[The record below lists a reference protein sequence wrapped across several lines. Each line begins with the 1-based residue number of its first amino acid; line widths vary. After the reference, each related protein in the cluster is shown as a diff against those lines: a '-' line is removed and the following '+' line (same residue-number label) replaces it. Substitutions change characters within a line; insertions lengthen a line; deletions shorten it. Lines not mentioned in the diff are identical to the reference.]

1 MNEPSMYARTDHVR
15 DRFVAVRPVTAT
27 LPTPSRRTLDASLR
41 FPSAS
46 ETAAKPIMPGRR
58 QLLAGDRAAL
68 LIGTAVHD
76 HAGYPL
82 LPTAAAGLRQLRP
95 VLERADVG
103 MVDTCQLVADG
114 SRGEIMRAV
123 ETFLE
128 ERALAD
134 TVLVYLTGY
143 AQVSSGDGR
152 LYLVAADTD
161 PADLERT
168 AVPADFLRDQLQE
181 CRAAS
186 KVVLLDVCLPGP
198 EADRFAVQRRQ
209 VMLEPAGV
217 YVISASQ
224 VPQPAAAM
232 AESVTRLGTSRFTGE
247 IVEGLRTGRVKRGL
261 GPWVTADDL
270 AAYVVARLTKQD
282 VPAEQLP
289 ATSTLAVAGNHVI
302 ARSAVRALSLLD
314 GGEGGRGAGPDGG
327 KGGSSAGAVLTPDA
341 PAGDDSANDA
351 GTTDGEHADQVADP
365 GWREVI
371 AYYRAC
377 LAEAPSPEALPSRAT
392 ESVDW
397 FPMAAGAELL
407 LSGAEPTALAPAGV
421 DTFDWK
427 ERDVWYGYP
436 LVTLAGGGRRHSGDP
451 LAPSAIAPLLV
462 RRAEVTVDARGA
474 AALRPIGP
482 VLPHAGLLQ
491 ACLDDQEAASVLAAW
506 RQSWKA
512 GDRDQMLVAIRQLL
526 KRLDLPEL
534 DDLDPAT
541 LTGVELKTA
550 NRTGAHNTASVLY
563 VESDRAAQQ
572 AVGAELGELADRLD
586 DVPGTALEFLGKPV
600 GLRTTTRSATA
611 PVLPVEL
618 NESQEAVVA
627 AAMSRPLTVVTA
639 PPGTGSAGLIVD
651 VVATAVTAGQKV
663 LVASADDT
671 TLQRLADRCGALV
684 TGLLIKTGDA
694 QARAEEKQVV
704 RELLRSA
711 KDEPGRRARGAVAAE
726 LAATQA
732 QVKAWRD
739 RLTERN
745 DLETLLRKTTAAR
758 STAAERLGVPVE
770 VLSAAWRDD
779 GAGLTDWIDK
789 ARSLNE
795 THLMGGLRRRNLV
808 LAYVRAIGAADGAG
822 AAGGAIAI
830 TAGAEDGATAEAEA
844 DTVVAP
850 GTDTMRDTLLD
861 PAAYDALLLFA
872 RAEERLREDRREAN
886 AVTDDDLDRE
896 GRELSARVAELSAE
910 LLSVVVAEQAA
921 TARERLE
928 ARRIALEPGGRNRQA
943 SHRELLSHLGGWA
956 ITLQDAGQLALEAG
970 MFDLVIIDDAHRAT
984 VAAAL
989 PLLFRA
995 RRALIVGDP
1004 RRQLRTSAL
1013 SDHRLRR
1020 ARRAAGL
1027 SAGFLTE
1034 RRLSFR
1040 GDSVYDAA
1048 LPNVEE
1054 PLLLDEHDVAH
1065 PGIARIFD
1073 EHFYE
1078 GRLTVVTD
1086 VGALP
1091 RALDPETGDAT
1102 LLLWEDVT
1110 GTPER
1115 GTNGGSWRNQAEIDR
1130 VVWAVK
1136 ELREQLPDDAVITVV
1151 TPFRAQAEELR
1162 SLFRFEPVPVVC
1174 VADGEPVDCDA
1185 VVLSLVAG
1193 EGMPAATVRWAQGQ
1207 AALWSAAISH
1217 TRAHVVTVGQQ
1228 GFWSKQA
1235 GLPALLA
1242 RMSSV
1247 RSFHVRPNPPAP
1259 LESAVFTDPLVELL
1273 CARLAAAGHAEVEP
1287 NAVVDGY
1294 RVDVLVRTPSGST
1307 AVLLDRGW
1315 PGDDAD
1321 RHLRLLLRRR
1331 RLLTGLVPESG
1342 LPPVTRV
1349 LRVPTW
1355 QVRSDEPIDGLID

>member
-1 MNEPSMYARTDHVR
+1 MNELSMNVRTDHVR
-15 DRFVAVRPVTAT
+15 DRFVAVRPATAT
-27 LPTPSRRTLDASLR
+27 FPASSRRTPDASLR
-41 FPSAS
+41 FPSATES
-46 ETAAKPIMPGRR
+46 AVKPVVPDRR
-58 QLLAGDRAAL
+58 QLPAGDRAAL
-68 LIGTAVHD
+68 LVGTAVHD

-82 LPTAAAGLRQLRP
+82 LPTAAAGLRQLRQ

-103 MVDTCQLVADG
+103 MVDTCQLVPDG
-114 SRGEIMRAV
+114 SRGEIMRAI
-123 ETFLE
+123 ETFLD

-143 AQVSSGDGR
+143 AQVSAADGR
-152 LYLVAADTD
+152 LYLAAADTD

-168 AVPADFLRDQLQE
+168 AVPADFVRDQLQE

-186 KVVLLDVCLPGP
+186 KVVLLDACLPGP
-198 EADRFAVQRRQ
+198 ETDRFAVQRRQ

-232 AESVTRLGTSRFTGE
+232 AEPVAQLGTSRFTGE

-270 AAYVVARLTKQD
+270 ATYVTDRLTEQG

-314 GGEGGRGAGPDGG
+314 GDGDGVRSGGPAGG
-327 KGGSSAGAVLTPDA
+327 KGGDGGTATLTPPAASTGDA
-341 PAGDDSANDA
+341 AGGSAS
-351 GTTDGEHADQVADP
+351 GDGEHGDQVADP

-377 LAEAPSPEALPSRAT
+377 LAEAPSPEVLSSRAA
-392 ESVDW
+392 EAGEW
-397 FPMAAGAELL
+397 FPMADGAEVL
-407 LSGAEPTALAPAGV
+407 LSGTEATVLAPAGV

-436 LVTLAGGGRRHSGDP
+436 LVTLAGAGRRNSGDP
-451 LAPSAIAPLLV
+451 LAPSTVAPLLV

-474 AALRPIGP
+474 AALRPTGP
-482 VLPHAGLLQ
+482 VLPHAGVLK
-491 ACLDDQEAASVLAAW
+491 ACLDDQEAAGVLAAW
-506 RQSWKA
+506 RQSWKP

-526 KRLDLPEL
+526 KRLELAEL
-534 DDLDPAT
+534 DELDPAA
-541 LTGVELKTA
+541 LSGVEAKTA
-550 NRTGAHNTASVLY
+550 NRTGAHNTAGVLY
-563 VESDRAAQQ
+563 VESGRAAQQ
-572 AVGAELGELADRLD
+572 AVGAELGELAEQLA

-600 GLRTTTRSATA
+600 GMRTTTRSSVA
-611 PVLPVEL
+611 PLLPVQL
-618 NESQEAVVA
+618 NESQEAAVT

-639 PPGTGSAGLIVD
+639 PPGTGAGDLIVD
-651 VVATAVTAGQKV
+651 VVATAVAAGQKV
-663 LVASADDT
+663 LVTSADDAA
-671 TLQRLADRCGALV
+671 LQRLADRCGAV
-684 TGLLIKTGDA
+684 TTGLLIKTGDA

-704 RELLRSA
+704 RELLRST
-711 KDEPGRRARGAVAAE
+711 KDGSRGRARGSVAAE

-732 QVKAWRD
+732 QVRAWRD
-739 RLTERN
+739 KLAERN
-745 DLETLLRKTTAAR
+745 DLETLMRKTTAAR
-758 STAAERLGVPVE
+758 AAAAERLGAPAD
-770 VLSAAWRDD
+770 LLAAAWRGDD
-779 GAGLTDWIDK
+779 AGLSDWIDR
-789 ARSLNE
+789 ARTLTE

-808 LAYVRAIGAADGAG
+808 LAFLRAMAD
-822 AAGGAIAI
+822 
-830 TAGAEDGATAEAEA
+830 AGAEADAVREA
-844 DTVVAP
+844 
-850 GTDTMRDTLLD
+850 LLD
-861 PAAYDALLLFA
+861 PAAFDALLLFA
-872 RAEERLREDRREAN
+872 RAEERLREDKREVL
-886 AVTDDDLDRE
+886 AVTDDDLDGE
-896 GRELSARVAELSAE
+896 GRDLAARVAELSAE
-910 LLSVVVAEQAA
+910 LVSVVVSEQAA
-921 TARERLE
+921 TARERLD
-928 ARRIALEPGGRNRQA
+928 ARRIALEPGGRNRQT

-956 ITLQDAGQLALEAG
+956 ITLEDAGQLALEAG
-970 MFDLVIIDDAHRAT
+970 MFDLVIVDDAHRAP
-984 VAAAL
+984 VSAVL
-989 PLLFRA
+989 SLLFRA

-1004 RRQLRTSAL
+1004 RQQLRAPGL

-1027 SAGFLTE
+1027 SAGFLAE

-1054 PLLLDEHDVAH
+1054 ALLLDEHDGSH

-1078 GRLTVVTD
+1078 SRLTVVTD
-1086 VGALP
+1086 VGGLP

-1115 GTNGGSWRNQAEIDR
+1115 GANGGSWRNQAEIDR

-1136 ELREQLPDDAVITVV
+1136 ELREQLPDDATIAVV
-1151 TPFRAQAEELR
+1151 TPFRAQADELR
-1162 SLFRFEPVPVVC
+1162 SLFRFEPVPVAC
-1174 VADGEPVDCDA
+1174 VSDGTAVDCDA

-1193 EGMPAATVRWAQGQ
+1193 DGMPAQTVRWAQGQ
-1207 AALWSAAISH
+1207 AALWSAAISR
-1217 TRAHVVTVGQQ
+1217 TRAHVVTVGQH
-1228 GFWSKQA
+1228 GFWSRQA

-1242 RMSSV
+1242 RMSAV

-1273 CARLAAAGHAEVEP
+1273 CERLAAAGHTEVEP

-1315 PGDDAD
+1315 QGEDPA

-1355 QVRSDEPIDGLID
+1355 QLRAGEPIDGLID

>member
-1 MNEPSMYARTDHVR
+1 MNELSMNVRTDHAR
-15 DRFVAVRPVTAT
+15 DRFVAVRPATVTFPAS
-27 LPTPSRRTLDASLR
+27 SRRTPDASLR
-41 FPSAS
+41 FPSAADS
-46 ETAAKPIMPGRR
+46 AAAAVVPDRR
-58 QLLAGDRAAL
+58 QLPAGDRAAL
-68 LIGTAVHD
+68 LVGTAVHD

-82 LPTAAAGLRQLRP
+82 LPTAAAGLRQLRQ

-103 MVDTCQLVADG
+103 MVDTCQVVPDG

-123 ETFLE
+123 ETFLD

-143 AQVSSGDGR
+143 AQVSAADGR
-152 LYLVAADTD
+152 LYLAAADTD

-186 KVVLLDVCLPGP
+186 KVVLLDACLPGA
-198 EADRFAVQRRQ
+198 ETDRFAVQRRQ

-224 VPQPAAAM
+224 VPQPAAVM
-232 AESVTRLGTSRFTGE
+232 AEPITQLGTSRFTGE

-270 AAYVVARLTKQD
+270 ATYLTARLTEQG

-314 GGEGGRGAGPDGG
+314 GAGDGDGVRGGGRGGGPDG
-327 KGGSSAGAVLTPDA
+327 KGGGATATVAPPLGAGAGGA
-341 PAGDDSANDA
+341 GPA
-351 GTTDGEHADQVADP
+351 DGEHGDQVADP

-377 LAEAPSPEALPSRAT
+377 LAEAPSPEALPSRTGEAA
-392 ESVDW
+392 DW
-397 FPMAAGAELL
+397 FPMADGAELL
-407 LSGAEPTALAPAGV
+407 LSGAEATALAPTGV

-427 ERDVWYGYP
+427 ERDIWYGYP
-436 LVTLAGGGRRHSGDP
+436 LVTLAGAGRRNSGDP
-451 LAPSAIAPLLV
+451 LASSTVAPLLV
-462 RRAEVTVDARGA
+462 RRVEVTVDARGA
-474 AALRPIGP
+474 AALRPTGP
-482 VLPHAGLLQ
+482 VLPHAGVLQ

-512 GDRDQMLVAIRQLL
+512 GDRDQMLVAIRQLV
-526 KRLDLPEL
+526 KRLGLAEL
-534 DDLDPAT
+534 DELDPAA
-541 LTGVELKTA
+541 LSGVELKTA
-550 NRTGAHNTASVLY
+550 NRTGVHNTAGVLY
-563 VESDRAAQQ
+563 VESGRAAQQ
-572 AVGAELGELADRLD
+572 AVGAELGELAERLA

-600 GLRTTTRSATA
+600 GLRTTTRSGVA
-611 PVLPVEL
+611 PVFPAEL
-618 NESQEAVVA
+618 NESQEAAVA

-639 PPGTGSAGLIVD
+639 PPGTGADDVIVD
-651 VVATAVTAGQKV
+651 VVATAVAAGQKV
-663 LVASADDT
+663 LVASADDAA
-671 TLQRLADRCGALV
+671 LQRLAGRCGDLT

-704 RELLRSA
+704 RELLRST
-711 KDEPGRRARGAVAAE
+711 KDERRGRARGAVAAE

-732 QVKAWRD
+732 QVKAWRE
-739 RLTERN
+739 RLNERN
-745 DLETLLRKTTAAR
+745 DLEILMRKTTTAR
-758 STAAERLGVPVE
+758 ATAADRLGAPAE
-770 VLSAAWRDD
+770 VLAAAWRTDD
-779 GAGLTDWIDK
+779 AGLSDWIDR
-789 ARSLNE
+789 ARTLTE

-808 LAYVRAIGAADGAG
+808 LAYVHAVTEAGADGDAVR
-822 AAGGAIAI
+822 
-830 TAGAEDGATAEAEA
+830 EA
-844 DTVVAP
+844 
-850 GTDTMRDTLLD
+850 LLD
-861 PAAYDALLLFA
+861 PAAYDTLLLFA
-872 RAEERLREDRREAN
+872 RAEERLREDKREVLAI
-886 AVTDDDLDRE
+886 TDDALDRE
-896 GRELSARVAELSAE
+896 GRELAARVAELSTE
-910 LLSVVVAEQAA
+910 LVSVVVGDQAA

-956 ITLQDAGQLALEAG
+956 ITLEDAGQLALEAG
-970 MFDLVIIDDAHRAT
+970 MFDLVVVHDAHRAP
-984 VAAAL
+984 VSAAL

-1004 RRQLRTSAL
+1004 RQQLRAPGL

-1027 SAGFLTE
+1027 SAGFLAE

-1054 PLLLDEHDVAH
+1054 ALLLDEHDGSH
-1065 PGIARIFD
+1065 PGIARIVD
-1073 EHFYE
+1073 EHCYE

-1086 VGALP
+1086 VSALP

-1115 GTNGGSWRNQAEIDR
+1115 GANGGSWRNQAEIDR

-1136 ELREQLPDDAVITVV
+1136 ELREQLPDDATIAVV
-1151 TPFRAQAEELR
+1151 TPFRAQADELR
-1162 SLFRFEPVPVVC
+1162 SLFRFEPVPVAC
-1174 VADGEPVDCDA
+1174 VGDGDPVDCDA

-1193 EGMPAATVRWAQGQ
+1193 EDMPAQTVRWAQGQ
-1207 AALWSAAISH
+1207 AALWSAAIGR
-1217 TRAHVVTVGQQ
+1217 TRAHVVTVGQH
-1228 GFWSKQA
+1228 GFWSRQA

-1242 RMSSV
+1242 RRSSV

-1259 LESAVFTDPLVELL
+1259 LETAVFTDPLVEAL
-1273 CARLAAAGHAEVEP
+1273 CERLAAAGHTEVEP

-1315 PGDDAD
+1315 PGEDAA

-1342 LPPVTRV
+1342 LPPVTKV

-1355 QVRSDEPIDGLID
+1355 QVRSGAPIDGLID

>member
-1 MNEPSMYARTDHVR
+1 M
-15 DRFVAVRPVTAT
+15 AVRPATVT
-27 LPTPSRRTLDASLR
+27 LPAPPRLTPEASLR
-41 FPSAS
+41 FPSATES
-46 ETAAKPIMPGRR
+46 AATPAVPDRR
-58 QLLAGDRAAL
+58 RLPAGDRAAL
-68 LIGTAVHD
+68 LVGTAVHD
-76 HAGYPL
+76 HGGYPL
-82 LPTAAAGLRQLRP
+82 LPVAAAGLRQLRQ

-103 MVDTCQLVADG
+103 MVDTCQVVADG

-143 AQVSSGDGR
+143 AQVSGTDGR
-152 LYLVAADTD
+152 LYLAAADTD

-186 KVVLLDVCLPGP
+186 KVVLLDACLPGP
-198 EADRFAVQRRQ
+198 ETDRFAVQRRQ

-217 YVISASQ
+217 YVISASPA
-224 VPQPAAAM
+224 PQPAAAM
-232 AESVTRLGTSRFTGE
+232 AEPVPQLGTSRFTGE
-247 IVEGLRTGRVKRGL
+247 IVEGLRTGRVKDGL

-270 AAYVVARLTKQD
+270 ATYLITKFSAQG

-289 ATSTLAVAGNHVI
+289 ATSTLAVTGNHVI

-314 GGEGGRGAGPDGG
+314 GDAGRDVRGTSAGGSIVAVPPAGGADAAGGAG
-327 KGGSSAGAVLTPDA
+327 SAG
-341 PAGDDSANDA
+341 GDH
-351 GTTDGEHADQVADP
+351 GDQVADP

-377 LAEAPSPEALPSRAT
+377 LAEAPSPEALPVRGA

-397 FPMAAGAELL
+397 FPLADGAELL
-407 LSGAEPTALAPAGV
+407 LSGAEATTRAPVGV

-436 LVTLAGGGRRHSGDP
+436 VVTLAGAGRRNSGDA
-451 LAPSAIAPLLV
+451 LAPSTVAPLLV

-474 AALRPIGP
+474 AVLRPVGP
-482 VLPHAGLLQ
+482 VLPHAGILQ
-491 ACLDDQEAASVLAAW
+491 ACLDDQEAASVLATW
-506 RQSWKA
+506 RQSWKP
-512 GDRDQMLVAIRQLL
+512 GDRDQLLVAIRQLL
-526 KRLDLPEL
+526 KRLGLDEL
-534 DDLDPAT
+534 GRLDPAA
-541 LTGVELKTA
+541 LGAVDQKTA
-550 NRTGAHNTASVLY
+550 NRTGVHNTACVLY
-563 VESDRAAQQ
+563 VESGRAAQQ
-572 AVGAELGELADRLD
+572 AVAAELAELGERLT
-586 DVPGTALEFLGKPV
+586 DVAGTALEFLGKPV
-600 GLRTTTRSATA
+600 GLRTTTRSTAA
-611 PVLPVEL
+611 PVLPAEL
-618 NESQEAVVA
+618 NESQRTALT

-639 PPGTGSAGLIVD
+639 PPGTGKDELIVD
-651 VVATAVTAGQKV
+651 VVATAVAAGQKV
-663 LVASADDT
+663 LVASADDAA
-671 TLQRLADRCGALV
+671 LQRLADRCGTLT

-694 QARAEEKQVV
+694 QSRAEEKQVI

-711 KDEPGRRARGAVAAE
+711 RGESRGRTRGTVAAE
-726 LAATQA
+726 LASVQA
-732 QVKAWRD
+732 QVQAWRV
-739 RLTERN
+739 RLAERN

-758 STAAERLGVPVE
+758 AAAAERLGAPVE
-770 VLSAAWRDD
+770 VLAAAWRGDD
-779 GAGLTDWIDK
+779 TGLSDWIER
-789 ARSLNE
+789 ARTLTE

-808 LAYVRAIGAADGAG
+808 LAFVRAIADAG
-822 AAGGAIAI
+822 A
-830 TAGAEDGATAEAEA
+830 DS
-844 DTVVAP
+844 DVAREP
-850 GTDTMRDTLLD
+850 LLD
-861 PAAYDALLLFA
+861 PVAYDSLLLFA
-872 RAEERLREDRREAN
+872 RAEEGLREDRREVLAIS
-886 AVTDDDLDRE
+886 DDALDLE
-896 GRELSARVAELSAE
+896 GRELSGRVAELSAE
-910 LLSVVVAEQAA
+910 LLTVAVAEQAG
-921 TARERLE
+921 TAIERLE
-928 ARRIALEPGGRNRQA
+928 ARRIALEPGGRNRQS

-956 ITLQDAGQLALEAG
+956 VTPHDAGQLALEPG
-970 MFDLVIIDDAHRAT
+970 MFDLVVIDDAHHCP
-984 VAAAL
+984 VSAAL

-995 RRALIVGDP
+995 RRALVVGDP
-1004 RRQLRTSAL
+1004 RQGLRAPAL

-1020 ARRAAGL
+1020 ARRGAGL
-1027 SAGFLTE
+1027 SAGFLSE

-1040 GDSVYDAA
+1040 GDSVFDAA

-1054 PLLLDEHDVAH
+1054 PLLLDEHDGAH
-1065 PGIARIFD
+1065 PGIARIVD

-1091 RALDPETGDAT
+1091 RAHDAETGDAT

-1115 GTNGGSWRNQAEIDR
+1115 GANGGSWRNQAEIDR

-1136 ELREQLPDDAVITVV
+1136 ELREQLPEDATIAVA

-1162 SLFRFEPVPVVC
+1162 SLFRFEPVPVAC
-1174 VADGEPVDCDA
+1174 VADGDQVDCDA

-1193 EGMPAATVRWAQGQ
+1193 EEMPEQTVRWAQGQ
-1207 AALWSAAISH
+1207 TALWSGALGR
-1217 TRAHVVTVGQQ
+1217 TRAHVVTVGQH
-1228 GFWSKQA
+1228 GFWTRQA

-1242 RMSSV
+1242 RMSAV

-1273 CARLAAAGHAEVEP
+1273 CTRLAAAGHTEVEP

-1294 RVDVLVRTPSGST
+1294 RVDLLVRKPSGST

-1315 PGDDAD
+1315 PGEDAD

-1355 QVRSDEPIDGLID
+1355 QVRSGEPIGGLLD

>member
-1 MNEPSMYARTDHVR
+1 MNELSMNVRTDHVR
-15 DRFVAVRPVTAT
+15 DRFVAVRPATAI
-27 LPTPSRRTLDASLR
+27 LPAPSRRTPDASLR
-41 FPSAS
+41 FPSATDS
-46 ETAAKPIMPGRR
+46 TAKPVIPDRR
-58 QLLAGDRAAL
+58 QLPAGDRAAL

-82 LPTAAAGLRQLRP
+82 LPTAAAGLRQLRL

-103 MVDTCQLVADG
+103 MVDTCQVVPDG
-114 SRGEIMRAV
+114 SRGEIMRAI
-123 ETFLE
+123 ETFLDD
-128 ERALAD
+128 RALAD

-143 AQVSSGDGR
+143 AQVSGADGR
-152 LYLVAADTD
+152 LYLAAADTD

-186 KVVLLDVCLPGP
+186 KVVLLDACLPGP
-198 EADRFAVQRRQ
+198 ETDRFAVQRRQ

-232 AESVTRLGTSRFTGE
+232 AEAVTQLGTSRFTGE

-270 AAYVVARLTKQD
+270 ATYLTARLTEQG

-314 GGEGGRGAGPDGG
+314 GDGARSSGPDGG
-327 KGGSSAGAVLTPDA
+327 KGAAAAPVATITPAEPA
-341 PAGDDSANDA
+341 PGDSANGA
-351 GTTDGEHADQVADP
+351 GTSDGDHGDQVADP

-377 LAEAPSPEALPSRAT
+377 LAEAPSPEVLPSRAT

-397 FPMAAGAELL
+397 YPMADGAEAL
-407 LSGAEPTALAPAGV
+407 LSGTEPTMLAPAGV

-436 LVTLAGGGRRHSGDP
+436 VVTLAGAGRRHSGDP
-451 LAPSAIAPLLV
+451 LAPSTVAPLLV

-474 AALRPIGP
+474 AALRPVGP
-482 VLPHAGLLQ
+482 VLPHAGVLQ

-526 KRLDLPEL
+526 KRLDLAEL
-534 DDLDPAT
+534 DDLDPAE
-541 LTGVELKTA
+541 LSAVELKTA
-550 NRTGAHNTASVLY
+550 NRTGAHNTACVLY
-563 VESDRAAQQ
+563 VESSRAAQQ
-572 AVGAELGELADRLD
+572 AVGAELGELAERLG

-600 GLRTTTRSATA
+600 GLRTTTRVAVA
-611 PVLPVEL
+611 PLLPVEL
-618 NESQEAVVA
+618 NESQEAVVT

-639 PPGTGSAGLIVD
+639 PPGTGTGDLVVD
-651 VVATAVTAGQKV
+651 VVATAVAAGQKV
-663 LVASADDT
+663 LVASADDAA
-671 TLQRLADRCGALV
+671 LQRLADRCGSIA

-704 RELLRSA
+704 RELLRST
-711 KDEPGRRARGAVAAE
+711 KDESRGRARGAVNAE
-726 LAATQA
+726 LVATQA
-732 QVKAWRD
+732 QVRAWRD
-739 RLTERN
+739 RLDERT
-745 DLETLLRKTTAAR
+745 DLETLMRKTTAAR
-758 STAAERLGVPVE
+758 SAAAERLGVPE
-770 VLSAAWRDD
+770 GVLAAAWRGDD
-779 GAGLTDWIDK
+779 AGLTDWIDR
-789 ARSLNE
+789 ARTLTE

-808 LAYVRAIGAADGAG
+808 LAYLRAATDAG
-822 AAGGAIAI
+822 ADV
-830 TAGAEDGATAEAEA
+830 EPVREA
-844 DTVVAP
+844 
-850 GTDTMRDTLLD
+850 LLE

-872 RAEERLREDRREAN
+872 RAEERLREDRREVL
-886 AVTDDDLDRE
+886 AVTDDALDLE

-910 LLSVVVAEQAA
+910 LVAVVVAEQAA

-928 ARRIALEPGGRNRQA
+928 ARRIALEPGGRNRQT

-956 ITLQDAGQLALEAG
+956 VTLQDAGQLALEAG
-970 MFDLVIIDDAHRAT
+970 MFDLVVIVDAHRAP
-984 VAAAL
+984 VSAAL

-995 RRALIVGDP
+995 RRALVIGDP
-1004 RRQLRTSAL
+1004 RRQARTPAL

-1027 SAGFLTE
+1027 SAGFLAE

-1054 PLLLDEHDVAH
+1054 SLLLDEHNGAH

-1078 GRLTVVTD
+1078 SRLTVVTD

-1115 GTNGGSWRNQAEIDR
+1115 GANGGSWRNQAEIDR

-1136 ELREQLPDDAVITVV
+1136 ELREQLPDDATIAVV

-1162 SLFRFEPVPVVC
+1162 SLFRFEPVPVAC
-1174 VADGEPVDCDA
+1174 VADDEPVDCDA

-1207 AALWSAAISH
+1207 AALWSAAISR
-1217 TRAHVVTVGQQ
+1217 TRAHVVTVGQH
-1228 GFWSKQA
+1228 GFWSRQA

-1242 RMSSV
+1242 RMSAV

-1259 LESAVFTDPLVELL
+1259 LESAVFTDPLLDLL
-1273 CARLAAAGHAEVEP
+1273 CARLAEAGHTEVEP

-1315 PGDDAD
+1315 PGDDAA

-1355 QVRSDEPIDGLID
+1355 QVRSGEPIDGLID

>member
-1 MNEPSMYARTDHVR
+1 M
-15 DRFVAVRPVTAT
+15 AVRPATAH
-27 LPTPSRRTLDASLR
+27 LPAPSRQTPEASLR
-41 FPSAS
+41 FPSATDS
-46 ETAAKPIMPGRR
+46 AAVAAGPDHRR
-58 QLLAGDRAAL
+58 LPAGDRAVL

-82 LPTAAAGLRQLRP
+82 LPTAAAGLRQLRQ

-103 MVDTCQLVADG
+103 MADTCEVVADG

-123 ETFLE
+123 ETFLD

-143 AQVSSGDGR
+143 AQVSGADGR
-152 LYLVAADTD
+152 LYLAAADTD

-186 KVVLLDVCLPGP
+186 KVVLLDTCLPGP
-198 EADRFAVQRRQ
+198 DTDGFAVQRRQ

-217 YVISASQ
+217 YVISASPA
-224 VPQPAAAM
+224 PQPAAAM
-232 AESVTRLGTSRFTGE
+232 AEPVPQLGTSRFTGE
-247 IVEGLRTGRVKRGL
+247 IVEGLRTGRVKDGL
-261 GPWVTADDL
+261 GPWVTAADL
-270 AAYVVARLTKQD
+270 AAYLTTKLTAQG

-289 ATSTLAVAGNHVI
+289 ATSTLAVTGNHVI

-314 GGEGGRGAGPDGG
+314 GDRGRAKATAAAGSGGVATATPATGGAAGGAGAQDGDPG
-327 KGGSSAGAVLTPDA
+327 
-341 PAGDDSANDA
+341 
-351 GTTDGEHADQVADP
+351 DQVADP

-377 LAEAPSPEALPSRAT
+377 LAEAPSPEALPVRGA
-392 ESVDW
+392 ESADW
-397 FPMAAGAELL
+397 FPMTGPEVL
-407 LSGAEPTALAPAGV
+407 LSGTEATTLAPAGV

-427 ERDVWYGYP
+427 ERDLWYGYP
-436 LVTLAGGGRRHSGDP
+436 AVTLAGAGRRHSGDA
-451 LAPSAIAPLLV
+451 LAPSTVAPLLV
-462 RRAEVTVDARGA
+462 RRVEVTVDARGA
-474 AALRPIGP
+474 AVLRPTGP
-482 VLPHAGLLQ
+482 VLPHAGILQ
-491 ACLDDQEAASVLAAW
+491 ACLDDQEAASLLATW
-506 RQSWKA
+506 RQSWKP
-512 GDRDQMLVAIRQLL
+512 GDRAGLLVAVRQLL
-526 KRLDLPEL
+526 KRLGLDEL
-534 DDLDPAT
+534 SLLDPAA
-541 LTGVELKTA
+541 LGPVDQKTA
-550 NRTGAHNTASVLY
+550 NRTGVHNTGCVLY
-563 VESDRAAQQ
+563 VESDRAAGQ
-572 AVGAELGELADRLD
+572 AVAAELAELADRLA

-600 GLRTTTRSATA
+600 GLRTTTRSSVAL
-611 PVLPVEL
+611 VLPAEL
-618 NESQEAVVA
+618 NESQEAVLT

-639 PPGTGSAGLIVD
+639 PPRTGKDDLIVD
-651 VVATAVTAGQKV
+651 VVATAVATGQKV
-663 LVASADDT
+663 LVASPDDAA
-671 TLQRLADRCGALV
+671 LQALADRCGGLV

-704 RELLRSA
+704 RELLRTT
-711 KDEPGRRARGAVAAE
+711 KDESRGRTRGSVAAE
-726 LAATQA
+726 LAAAQA
-732 QVKAWRD
+732 QVRAWRE
-739 RLTERN
+739 RLAERN
-745 DLETLLRKTTAAR
+745 DVEALLRKTTAAR
-758 STAAERLGVPVE
+758 AAAAERLGVPAD
-770 VLSAAWRDD
+770 VLGAAWRDD
-779 GAGLTDWIDK
+779 DAGLSDWIDR
-789 ARSLNE
+789 ARTLTE

-808 LAYVRAIGAADGAG
+808 VAYLRAIADAG
-822 AAGGAIAI
+822 VDAGPAR
-830 TAGAEDGATAEAEA
+830 E
-844 DTVVAP
+844 
-850 GTDTMRDTLLD
+850 TLLD
-861 PAAYDALLLFA
+861 PVAYDSLLLFA
-872 RAEERLREDRREAN
+872 RAEERLRVDQREVL
-886 AVTDDDLDRE
+886 AVSDDALDLE
-896 GRELSARVAELSAE
+896 GRELTARVTELSAE
-910 LLSVVVAEQAA
+910 LLAVVVAEQAG
-921 TARERLE
+921 TARAQLE
-928 ARRIALEPGGRNRQA
+928 ARRIALEPGGKHRRT

-956 ITLQDAGQLALEAG
+956 VTPDAAGQLALEAG
-970 MFDLVIIDDAHRAT
+970 MFDLVVIDDAHHCP

-1004 RRQLRTSAL
+1004 RQRLRTPGL

-1020 ARRAAGL
+1020 ARRGAGL
-1027 SAGFLTE
+1027 SAGFLAE

-1040 GDSVYDAA
+1040 GDSVFDAA

-1054 PLLLDEHDVAH
+1054 PLLLDEHDGSH
-1065 PGIARIFD
+1065 PGIARIVD
-1073 EHFYE
+1073 EHFYD

-1091 RALDPETGDAT
+1091 RAHDTETGDAT

-1115 GTNGGSWRNQAEIDR
+1115 GANGGSWRNQAEIDR

-1136 ELREQLPDDAVITVV
+1136 ELRDQLPDGATIAVV

-1162 SLFRFEPVPVVC
+1162 SLFRFEPVPVAC
-1174 VADGEPVDCDA
+1174 VADGDPVDCDA
-1185 VVLSLVAG
+1185 VVFSLVAG
-1193 EGMPAATVRWAQGQ
+1193 DDMPAQTVRWALGQ
-1207 AALWSAAISH
+1207 AALWGAALGR
-1217 TRAHVVTVGQQ
+1217 TRAHVVTVGQHA
-1228 GFWSKQA
+1228 FWSRQA

-1259 LESAVFTDPLVELL
+1259 LESAVFTDALVEAL
-1273 CARLAAAGHAEVEP
+1273 CARLAAAGIDDVEP

-1315 PGDDAD
+1315 PGEDAA

-1355 QVRSDEPIDGLID
+1355 QVRSGAPIDGLLD

>member
-1 MNEPSMYARTDHVR
+1 MNEPSMHARIEPVR
-15 DRFVAVRPVTAT
+15 DRFVAVRPATVT
-27 LPTPSRRTLDASLR
+27 LPAPPRRTPEASLR
-41 FPSAS
+41 FPSAVES
-46 ETAAKPIMPGRR
+46 AAVPAVPDARR
-58 QLLAGDRAAL
+58 LPAGDRAAL
-68 LIGTAVHD
+68 LVGTAVHD

-82 LPTAAAGLRQLRP
+82 LPVAAAGLRQLRQ

-103 MVDTCQLVADG
+103 MVDTCQVVADG

-123 ETFLE
+123 ETFLD

-143 AQVSSGDGR
+143 AQVSGADGR
-152 LYLVAADTD
+152 LYLAAADTD

-186 KVVLLDVCLPGP
+186 KVVLLDACLPGA
-198 EADRFAVQRRQ
+198 ETDRFAVQRSQ

-217 YVISASQ
+217 YVISASPA
-224 VPQPAAAM
+224 PQPASVM
-232 AESVTRLGTSRFTGE
+232 AEPVPQLGTSRFTGE
-247 IVEGLRTGRVKRGL
+247 IVEGLRTGRVKDGL
-261 GPWVTADDL
+261 GPWVTAEDL
-270 AAYVVARLTKQD
+270 ARYLTTKLVAQG

-289 ATSTLAVAGNHVI
+289 ATSTLAVTGNHVI

-314 GGEGGRGAGPDGG
+314 GNGGRDVRGT
-327 KGGSSAGAVLTPDA
+327 SAGAGGAVA
-341 PAGDDSANDA
+341 VPADGTAGASGGAGAAGGDH
-351 GTTDGEHADQVADP
+351 GDQVADP

-371 AYYRAC
+371 AYYRSC
-377 LAEAPSPEALPSRAT
+377 LAEAPSPEALPVRGA
-392 ESVDW
+392 ESADW
-397 FPMAAGAELL
+397 FPMADGAEAL
-407 LSGAEPTALAPAGV
+407 LSGAEPTTLAPAGV

-436 LVTLAGGGRRHSGDP
+436 LVTLAGAGRRHSGDP
-451 LAPSAIAPLLV
+451 LAPSTVAPLLV

-474 AALRPIGP
+474 AALRPVGP
-482 VLPHAGLLQ
+482 VLPHAGILQ

-506 RQSWKA
+506 RQSWKP
-512 GDRDQMLVAIRQLL
+512 GDRDQLLVAIRQLL
-526 KRLDLPEL
+526 KRLGLDEL
-534 DDLDPAT
+534 SRLDPAA
-541 LTGVELKTA
+541 LGAVDQKTA
-550 NRTGAHNTASVLY
+550 NRTGVHNTAGVLY
-563 VESDRAAQQ
+563 VESERAAQQ
-572 AVGAELGELADRLD
+572 AVAAELAELGERLA

-600 GLRTTTRSATA
+600 GLRTTTRAAVA
-611 PVLPVEL
+611 PVLPAEL
-618 NESQEAVVA
+618 NESQQTVLT

-639 PPGTGSAGLIVD
+639 PPGTGKDELLVD
-651 VVATAVTAGQKV
+651 VVATAVAAGQKV
-663 LVASADDT
+663 LVASADDAA
-671 TLQRLADRCGALV
+671 LQRLADRCGSLV

-704 RELLRSA
+704 RELLRST
-711 KDEPGRRARGAVAAE
+711 KDASGGRSRGSVAAE
-726 LAATQA
+726 LAAAQL
-732 QVKAWRD
+732 QVKAWRN
-739 RLTERN
+739 RLAERN

-758 STAAERLGVPVE
+758 SAAAERLGVPPE
-770 VLSAAWRDD
+770 LLAAAWRGDD
-779 GAGLTDWIDK
+779 AGLSDWVDR
-789 ARSLNE
+789 ARTLTE

-808 LAYVRAIGAADGAG
+808 LAFVRAMADAGADSGAAR
-822 AAGGAIAI
+822 
-830 TAGAEDGATAEAEA
+830 EL
-844 DTVVAP
+844 
-850 GTDTMRDTLLD
+850 LLD
-861 PAAYDALLLFA
+861 PAAFDSLMLFA
-872 RAEERLREDRREAN
+872 RAEDRLREDRREAL
-886 AVTDDDLDRE
+886 AVSDDALDLE

-910 LLSVVVAEQAA
+910 LLAVVVAEQAG

-928 ARRIALEPGGRNRQA
+928 ARRIALEPGGRNRQS

-956 ITLQDAGQLALEAG
+956 VTPRDAGQLALEPG
-970 MFDLVIIDDAHRAT
+970 MFDLVVIDDAHHCP
-984 VAAAL
+984 VSAAL

-995 RRALIVGDP
+995 RRALVVGDP
-1004 RRQLRTSAL
+1004 RQRLRTPGL

-1027 SAGFLTE
+1027 SAGFLSE

-1040 GDSVYDAA
+1040 GDSVFDAA

-1054 PLLLDEHDVAH
+1054 SLLLDEHDGAH
-1065 PGIARIFD
+1065 PGIARIVD
-1073 EHFYE
+1073 EHFYG

-1091 RALDPETGDAT
+1091 RAHDAETGDAT

-1115 GTNGGSWRNQAEIDR
+1115 GANGGSWRNQAEIDR

-1136 ELREQLPDDAVITVV
+1136 ELREQLPADATVAV
-1151 TPFRAQAEELR
+1151 ATPFRAQAEELR
-1162 SLFRFEPVPVVC
+1162 SLFRFEPVPVAC
-1174 VADGEPVDCDA
+1174 VADGDAVDCDA

-1193 EGMPAATVRWAQGQ
+1193 DGMPEQTLRWAQGQ
-1207 AALWSAAISH
+1207 TALWSGALARA
-1217 TRAHVVTVGQQ
+1217 RAHVVTVGQH
-1228 GFWSKQA
+1228 GFWSRQA

-1259 LESAVFTDPLVELL
+1259 MESAVFTDPLVEAL
-1273 CARLAAAGHAEVEP
+1273 CTRLEAAGAGDVEP

-1315 PGDDAD
+1315 PGEDAA

-1355 QVRSDEPIDGLID
+1355 QVRSGEPIDGLLD